1 MSEGAQST
9 SAGRSGMK
17 MALEGRLELVG
28 KWFHWHLSQCL
39 LGLVGF
45 LGCLRADCSGNMLGW
60 IDWWDVGRGETESGV
75 GAQGRMFVS
84 GSSGFA
90 GGSTM

>member
-1 MSEGAQST
+1 MSEGARST

-28 KWFHWHLSQCL
+28 KWCCQHLAQCL

-45 LGCLRADCSGNMLGW
+45 LGHLRVDCSGDMLGW
-60 IDWWDVGRGETESGV
+60 VDWWDVGQGGMESGV
-75 GAQGRMFVS
+75 GVLGRMFTTGS
-84 GSSGFA
+84 GGFT
-90 GGSTM
+90 GRCTM